1 MVSRRVACD
10 NDRRRN
16 DEGEKEDDDDDDNDD
31 DGDHDYDGEN
41 LDVAADKKHD
51 YDNHAYDNACDD
63 DDDDGTDDD
72 DRSDGDNN
80 NDNHEGKAFAIR
92 TAPRRGG
99 GEGGGACT
107 MDLKCCFC
115 FVLRISVSIV
125 MPQVCRCA
133 ICPSVRRRTNWSVSL
148 LTCSLTRARV
158 PSASK
163 EEHGDEATRTCRTQG
178 AIGCLRR
185 VAGARRAPER
195 G

>member
-99 GEGGGACT
+99 GEGGRGLYYGFE
-107 MDLKCCFC
+107 MLF
-115 FVLRISVSIV
+115 FVLFYEFQFLLLCR
-125 MPQVCRCA
+125 RCA
-133 ICPSVRRRTNWSVSL
+133 V
-148 LTCSLTRARV
+148 V
-158 PSASK
+158 PSARLS
-163 EEHGDEATRTCRTQG
+163 
-178 AIGCLRR
+178 
-185 VAGARRAPER
+185 VAVLTGPCPYLLAV
-195 G
+195 